1 MGGQLHIFAQFWKEY
16 AMSDSR
22 YLTSDAFTICMEA
35 VTAVCWGPMCY
46 VVALYIAQ
54 AHPLRYP
61 LQLIVCLG
69 EIYGDI
75 LYYATAMFD
84 LYHHNVQYSRPEA
97 YYFWFYYFFMNF
109 IWIVFPGCGFDLPCQ
124 KEQC

>member
-1 MGGQLHIFAQFWKEY
+1 
-16 AMSDSR
+16 MSDSR

-84 LYHHNVQYSRPEA
+84 LYHHNVQYCRPEA

-109 IWIVFPGCGFDLPCQ
+109 IWIVFPGCGFDLPSQ
-124 KEQC
+124 VDQC